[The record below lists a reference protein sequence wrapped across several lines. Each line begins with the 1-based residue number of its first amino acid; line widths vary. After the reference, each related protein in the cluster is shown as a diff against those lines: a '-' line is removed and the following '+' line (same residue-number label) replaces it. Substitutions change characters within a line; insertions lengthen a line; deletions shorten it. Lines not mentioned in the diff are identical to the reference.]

1 MSKFDTG
8 KITLQSG
15 DSIGY
20 SFKFPIASSATAN
33 DGAIPFGRT
42 ISSVTVTA
50 YDEDG
55 NDVTTQL
62 IEGTPSLSTVTVT
75 AELKYPVTAG
85 VGRYKL
91 TFDLTLD
98 NGWTREVDFTT
109 VYAKE
114 I

>member
-1 MSKFDTG
+1 MSKFDIG
-8 KITLQSG
+8 DITIQSG

-20 SFKFPIASSATAN
+20 NFKFPIASSATSN
-33 DGAIPFGRT
+33 NGAIPFGRT

-50 YDEDG
+50 YAADG
-55 NDVTTQL
+55 TDVTTL
-62 IEGTPSLSTVTVT
+62 IIEGTPSLISTTVIVV
-75 AELKYPVTAG
+75 LKYPTTG

-109 VYAKE
+109 LYVKE